1 MSLGDRLK
9 ERRVML
15 NLSRKKLSEITYITP
30 QALANYENGIST
42 PKFEILISLF
52 QSLECDANYLYQDY
66 LPTNLQTDFN
76 ITKNEQD
83 LIEKYRQL
91 NDHGK
96 HVAKLIIDEE
106 YARMLEG
113 LLRKKRV
120 SFPCLFPT
128 LHNAWTFHL
137 DDCFSKE
144 VSILP
149 NHITSE
155 TDYCIR
161 IPDTDILEPIFHS
174 NDILA
179 VKNCPVH
186 HNEIG
191 VFSFQHKMYIL
202 KLYHMGN
209 TIKLIPF
216 HVNATPIHIHPM
228 SDFKCLGKV
237 LGVVSE

>member
-66 LPTNLQTDFN
+66 LPANLQTDFN

-106 YARMLEG
+106 YDRMLEG

-161 IPDTDILEPIFHS
+161 IPDTDILEPFFHS

>member
-66 LPTNLQTDFN
+66 LPANLQTDFN

-113 LLRKKRV
+113 LL
-120 SFPCLFPT
+120 
-128 LHNAWTFHL
+128 
-137 DDCFSKE
+137 
-144 VSILP
+144 
-149 NHITSE
+149 
-155 TDYCIR
+155 
-161 IPDTDILEPIFHS
+161 
-174 NDILA
+174 
-179 VKNCPVH
+179 
-186 HNEIG
+186 
-191 VFSFQHKMYIL
+191 
-202 KLYHMGN
+202 
-209 TIKLIPF
+209 
-216 HVNATPIHIHPM
+216 
-228 SDFKCLGKV
+228 
-237 LGVVSE
+237 

>member
-66 LPTNLQTDFN
+66 LPANLQTDFN

-120 SFPCLFPT
+120 SFTMPG
-128 LHNAWTFHL
+128 H
-137 DDCFSKE
+137 
-144 VSILP
+144 SILMTVSQRKSVSCLTISQARL
-149 NHITSE
+149 ITASE
-155 TDYCIR
+155 FRIR
-161 IPDTDILEPIFHS
+161 IF
-174 NDILA
+174 
-179 VKNCPVH
+179 
-186 HNEIG
+186 
-191 VFSFQHKMYIL
+191 
-202 KLYHMGN
+202 
-209 TIKLIPF
+209 
-216 HVNATPIHIHPM
+216 
-228 SDFKCLGKV
+228 
-237 LGVVSE
+237 

>member
-42 PKFEILISLF
+42 PKFEILVSLF

-66 LPTNLQTDFN
+66 LPANLQTDFN

-120 SFPCLFPT
+120 SF
-128 LHNAWTFHL
+128 HA
-137 DDCFSKE
+137 CFQPFTMPGH
-144 VSILP
+144 SILTTVSQRKSVSCLTISQARL
-149 NHITSE
+149 ITASE
-155 TDYCIR
+155 FRIR
-161 IPDTDILEPIFHS
+161 IF
-174 NDILA
+174 
-179 VKNCPVH
+179 
-186 HNEIG
+186 
-191 VFSFQHKMYIL
+191 
-202 KLYHMGN
+202 
-209 TIKLIPF
+209 
-216 HVNATPIHIHPM
+216 
-228 SDFKCLGKV
+228 
-237 LGVVSE
+237 

>member
-66 LPTNLQTDFN
+66 LPANLQTDFN

-106 YARMLEG
+106 YAVCWKVFSGRNVSPSHACFQPFTMPGHCILMTVSQ
-113 LLRKKRV
+113 RKSV
-120 SFPCLFPT
+120 SCLT
-128 LHNAWTFHL
+128 ISQARL
-137 DDCFSKE
+137 
-144 VSILP
+144 
-149 NHITSE
+149 ITASE
-155 TDYCIR
+155 FRIR
-161 IPDTDILEPIFHS
+161 IF
-174 NDILA
+174 
-179 VKNCPVH
+179 
-186 HNEIG
+186 
-191 VFSFQHKMYIL
+191 
-202 KLYHMGN
+202 
-209 TIKLIPF
+209 
-216 HVNATPIHIHPM
+216 
-228 SDFKCLGKV
+228 
-237 LGVVSE
+237 

>member
-66 LPTNLQTDFN
+66 LPANLQTDFN

-120 SFPCLFPT
+120 SFPCLFP
-128 LHNAWTFHL
+128 
-137 DDCFSKE
+137 
-144 VSILP
+144 
-149 NHITSE
+149 SE

>member
-42 PKFEILISLF
+42 PKFEILVSLF

-66 LPTNLQTDFN
+66 LPANLQTDFN

-113 LLRKKRV
+113 LLRKKCV
-120 SFPCLFPT
+120 PS
-128 LHNAWTFHL
+128 HA
-137 DDCFSKE
+137 CFQPFTMPGR
-144 VSILP
+144 SILTTVSQRKSVSCLTISQARL
-149 NHITSE
+149 ITASE
-155 TDYCIR
+155 FRIR
-161 IPDTDILEPIFHS
+161 IF
-174 NDILA
+174 
-179 VKNCPVH
+179 
-186 HNEIG
+186 
-191 VFSFQHKMYIL
+191 
-202 KLYHMGN
+202 
-209 TIKLIPF
+209 
-216 HVNATPIHIHPM
+216 
-228 SDFKCLGKV
+228 
-237 LGVVSE
+237 